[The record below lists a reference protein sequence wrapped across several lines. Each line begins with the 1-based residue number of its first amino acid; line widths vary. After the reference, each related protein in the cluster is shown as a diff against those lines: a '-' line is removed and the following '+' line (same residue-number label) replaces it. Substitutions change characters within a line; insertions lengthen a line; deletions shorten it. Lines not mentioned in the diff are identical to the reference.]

1 MKLVTG
7 IGLFCILHILL
18 WFSCNMQFLKNGWEE
33 KAFLIALLLSVP
45 ITICGFFAAKYTYMA
60 VGTAWSVRFIAF
72 GISYLVFPVLTWW
85 LLKES
90 MFTTKTMVC
99 IMLSFIILLV
109 QLFWK

>member
-7 IGLFCILHILL
+7 IGLFCVLHTLL
-18 WFSCNMQFLKNGWEE
+18 WFSCNMQFLKNGWENR
-33 KAFLIALLLSVP
+33 AFLVALLLSVP
-45 ITICGFFAAKYTYMA
+45 ITLCGFFAAKYTYAA
-60 VGTAWSVRFIAF
+60 VGTTWSVRFIAF
-72 GISYLVFPVLTWW
+72 GISSLVFPVLTWW

>member
-1 MKLVTG
+1 
-7 IGLFCILHILL
+7 
-18 WFSCNMQFLKNGWEE
+18 MQFLKNGWENR
-33 KAFLIALLLSVP
+33 AFLVALLLSVP
-45 ITICGFFAAKYTYMA
+45 ITLCGFFAAKYTYAA